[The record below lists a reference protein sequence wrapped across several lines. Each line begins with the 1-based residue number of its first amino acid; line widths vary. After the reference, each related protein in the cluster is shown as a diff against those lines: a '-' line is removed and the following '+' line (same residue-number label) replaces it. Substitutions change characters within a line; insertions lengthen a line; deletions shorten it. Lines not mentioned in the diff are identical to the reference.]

1 MALASSSAA
10 MLVVVLKSW
19 SMKVLRLQLA
29 SRASTWRLQQ
39 LGPAGHTVNPGS
51 ATMVR
56 LLLIIIF
63 LFVSGDYNDGLVGTD
78 VPPVY
83 LICDGHC

>member
-1 MALASSSAA
+1 

-56 LLLIIIF
+56 LLLIIIL

-83 LICDGHC
+83 LI